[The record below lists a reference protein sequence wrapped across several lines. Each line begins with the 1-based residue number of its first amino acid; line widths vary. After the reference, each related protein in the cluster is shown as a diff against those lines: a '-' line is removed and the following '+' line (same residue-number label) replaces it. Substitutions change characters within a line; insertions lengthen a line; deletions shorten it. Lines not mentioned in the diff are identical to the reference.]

1 MAKMS
6 SDKAG
11 LQSVVAQQEE
21 AYEQRK
27 VSSQLMSCYL

>member
-1 MAKMS
+1 MRE
-6 SDKAG
+6 DKAG

-27 VSSQLMSCYL
+27 VSGLMSCYL